1 MKILYNISI
10 GLYHL
15 LIICFSPFNKKAK
28 LWLKGRKR
36 IFNDL
41 EKKLNRKNKLF
52 WFHAASL
59 GEFEQGRP
67 VIETLKRENPGC
79 FVLLTFFSPSGYEIR
94 KNYEGADIVMY
105 LPFDYPWNVKKFLN
119 IVKPDAAIFIKY
131 EFWYNYISAI
141 HNRNI
146 PLILISAIFR
156 KEQIF
161 FKWYGGWFRK
171 ALSYYRYIF
180 VQNNESKD
188 LLKLIGLSDVI
199 VSGDTRFDRVSEI
212 KNDKTKN
219 KLVACFKNG
228 KTILIGGST
237 WDKDE
242 NLIIRFINESDNDI
256 KYIIA
261 PHEISG
267 SHISEIIKKLRVD
280 YIKYSEADGQ
290 NLNDYKVL
298 IIDNIGLLSSL
309 YRYAEISYIG
319 GGFGAGLHNIL
330 EPATFG
336 LPVIFGSNY
345 SKFAEAKDLV
355 EKGGAFTVNNF
366 DEFEKIVSTFLSNKT
381 KYNMASII
389 CSNFVNENVGATNII
404 LSKITNS

>member
-228 KTILIGGST
+228 KTILIG
-237 WDKDE
+237 
-242 NLIIRFINESDNDI
+242 
-256 KYIIA
+256 
-261 PHEISG
+261 EIG
-267 SHISEIIKKLRVD
+267 RAHV
-280 YIKYSEADGQ
+280 
-290 NLNDYKVL
+290 
-298 IIDNIGLLSSL
+298 
-309 YRYAEISYIG
+309 
-319 GGFGAGLHNIL
+319 
-330 EPATFG
+330 
-336 LPVIFGSNY
+336 
-345 SKFAEAKDLV
+345 
-355 EKGGAFTVNNF
+355 
-366 DEFEKIVSTFLSNKT
+366 
-381 KYNMASII
+381 
-389 CSNFVNENVGATNII
+389 
-404 LSKITNS
+404 